1 MPIEKILRLPFD
13 DNFSVDVQIRIKK
26 SDNGYKAYVQG
37 GVGSENPFDIN
48 ITPNDVVDLNSQLQ
62 EVLQKVH
69 SYFDPDDPSIG
80 EPDQALA
87 LLAQKGAYAFN
98 KIFPRGQSRELISKA
113 LKHSRGRVV
122 QITSNDFLIP
132 WEIVYDLPI
141 TSRVN
146 ILGFWGMRH
155 IIARSLAQSNRLG
168 DFVTPLIKSQRPRVG
183 MVTCHELSQVVSYEI
198 PAFEEMDNDGIID
211 LSVLPILNT
220 SQRNKELSAF
230 KSFLRRDREIVHFAC
245 HAFEKNPL
253 DQSFLRVEETFDIR
267 VEDFI
272 TLNFQVGNFPLVI
285 LNACRTG
292 MMDPTR
298 TSNWVSQ
305 FWARGARGV
314 LATEFRVPD
323 WFAARFAK
331 QLYKHLLAK
340 KPKTLG
346 HSLML
351 ARYDFWNEG
360 KNPLGLA
367 YALYSS
373 PNIQFI
379 R

>member
-1 MPIEKILRLPFD
+1 MPIEKILRLPFN
-13 DNFSVDVQIRIKK
+13 DNFLVDVQIRIKA
-26 SDNGYKAYVQG
+26 SNNGYKAYVQG

-48 ITPNDVVDLNSQLQ
+48 ITKNDVVDLNSQLQ
-62 EVLQKVH
+62 EVLQEVH
-69 SYFDPDDPSIG
+69 SYFDPDNPSIG
-80 EPDQALA
+80 DPDQALR
-87 LLAQKGAYAFN
+87 LLANKGAYAFN
-98 KIFPRGQSRELISKA
+98 KIFHDEQSRDLIRKA
-113 LKHSRGRVV
+113 LKSSHGRVV

-141 TSRVN
+141 SSRVD

-155 IIARSLAQSNRLG
+155 IVARSLAQSKRSG
-168 DFVTPLIKSQRPRVG
+168 DFVPPFIKSQRPRVG
-183 MVTCHELSQVVSYEI
+183 MVTCQELSQVLSYEI
-198 PAFEEMDNDGIID
+198 PAFKEMDNNGIID
-211 LSVLPILNT
+211 LSVLPTLNPLRRT
-220 SQRNKELSAF
+220 KELSTF
-230 KSFLRRDREIVHFAC
+230 KSFLGRDREILHFAC
-245 HAFEKNPL
+245 HAFDKKSL
-253 DQSFLRVEETFDIR
+253 DQSFLRVEEEFEITVQDFTTHDVR
-267 VEDFI
+267 VE
-272 TLNFQVGNFPLVI
+272 NFPLVI

-292 MMDPTR
+292 MIDPTR
-298 TSNWVSQ
+298 TSNWASQ

-340 KPKTLG
+340 KPKSLG
-346 HSLML
+346 HSVML
-351 ARYDFWNEG
+351 TRYDFWNKA

-367 YALYSS
+367 YSLYSS